1 MKTIMQIAKECG
13 IHYETVYRIVTQ
25 EQITTMQGATKIKL
39 TNTQAEHI
47 EHVLHNKGY
56 FTFLTLESKMND
68 HAK

>member
-13 IHYETVYRIVTQ
+13 LHYETVHRIITQ
-25 EQITTMQGATKIKL
+25 EQITTMKGLTKIKL

-47 EHVLHNKGY
+47 ERVLHNKGY
-56 FTFLTLESKMND
+56 FTFLTLESKLNN